1 MAKYKNGIQGQA
13 SGKIG
18 NVVASSY
25 RGVDYLRSLPGPSS
39 KQPSAAQVKQRSQ
52 FAMVNG
58 WLKPIRDIINIGFQI
73 KNDSRTPMNLVISH
87 TLIEALDDGKIDFSK
102 AIFSRGALC
111 ISFITEVT
119 VLSNAVLYIKWRDAA
134 SSAYCKAEDK
144 ATFVIYNPVK
154 ELFVTFED
162 VAVREEKEVML
173 QLPRCFIDDEVFGW
187 MHYVNTNGS
196 EVSTSVYI
204 GKHKVIPVRLN
215 RLI

>member
-1 MAKYKNGIQGQA
+1 MAKYKNGIQGAA

-39 KQPSAAQVKQRSQ
+39 KQPSPAQVKQRSQ
-52 FAMVNG
+52 FAMVSG

-73 KNDSRTPMNLVISH
+73 KNDSRTPMNLAISH

-102 AIFSRGALC
+102 AVFSRGTLF
-111 ISFITEVT
+111 ISLVTEVT
-119 VLSNAVLYIKWRDAA
+119 VLSEAALYIKWRDAA
-134 SSAYCKAEDK
+134 YSAYCKAEDK

-162 VAVREEKEVML
+162 VAFREEKEVML
-173 QLPRCFIDDEVFGW
+173 QLPTGFIDDNVFGW
-187 MHYVNTNGS
+187 IHYVNTNES
-196 EVSTSVYI
+196 QVSTSVYI
-204 GKHKVIPVRLN
+204 GKHEVV
-215 RLI
+215 